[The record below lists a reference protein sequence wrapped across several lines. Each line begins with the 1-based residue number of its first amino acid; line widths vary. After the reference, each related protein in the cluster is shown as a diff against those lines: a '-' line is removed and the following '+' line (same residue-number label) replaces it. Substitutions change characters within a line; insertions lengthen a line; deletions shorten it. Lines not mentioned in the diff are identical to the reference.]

1 MLTEAIYDKIGK
13 TYDETRTADPEIVL
27 KIIEHLSPNKDGYYL
42 DIGCGSGNYTH
53 AIFEKD
59 FHVCGVDI
67 SKEMLVKA
75 GQKNNQIE
83 WVHGDARTLP
93 FSNQKF
99 DGATCIL
106 ATHHIKDIENSFEEV
121 FRVLKKGRFLIF
133 TSFPE
138 QMEAWWLNRY
148 FPKMMSNSSAAMHN
162 YERVFSA
169 LHSAGFEDIQTE
181 KFFVDN
187 DLKDCFLQVGKQRP
201 HMYLDPRVRAGISS
215 FALVEN
221 QEEII
226 LGCEELRKDIASGEI
241 KKIIEL
247 HESKLGDYVFIY
259 GIKK

>member
-1 MLTEAIYDKIGK
+1 
-13 TYDETRTADPEIVL
+13 
-27 KIIEHLSPNKDGYYL
+27 
-42 DIGCGSGNYTH
+42 
-53 AIFEKD
+53 
-59 FHVCGVDI
+59 
-67 SKEMLVKA
+67 
-75 GQKNNQIE
+75 
-83 WVHGDARTLP
+83 
-93 FSNQKF
+93 
-99 DGATCIL
+99 
-106 ATHHIKDIENSFEEV
+106 
-121 FRVLKKGRFLIF
+121 
-133 TSFPE
+133 
-138 QMEAWWLNRY
+138 MEAWWLNRY

-226 LGCEELRKDIASGEI
+226 LGCKELRKYIASGEI